1 VSAATEGVQ
10 LKPGKVR
17 PMALCV
23 IRDRDR
29 ILVQEGYDP
38 SKEQTFYRAL
48 GGGIEFGER
57 SQHAAA
63 REIREELG
71 AEVTDLEFL
80 ATIESVFVFDGLP
93 GHEIALIYAGR
104 FADPSLNA
112 QPVLTG
118 AEGDGA
124 PITAVWKRLD
134 EFGPGRPPLYPDGL
148 LELLTEDESE
158 M

>member
-1 VSAATEGVQ
+1 M
-10 LKPGKVR
+10 KPGKVR
-17 PMALCV
+17 PLALCV
-23 IRDRDR
+23 IRDGER

-38 SKEQTFYRAL
+38 AKEQTFYRAL

-93 GHEIALIYAGR
+93 GHEIALVYCGR
-104 FADPSLNA
+104 FADPALNA
-112 QPVLTG
+112 QPILTG
-118 AEGDGA
+118 AEEDGT

-134 EFGPGRPPLYPDGL
+134 TFGADTSPPLYPEGL
-148 LELLTEDESE
+148 LELLTEDVGE